1 MAQPQRSALFNENDI
16 RPENLMTEQEKHML
30 ADIDFILQFKDQYV
44 AVACPAC
51 GSTKSH
57 TAFNKYSLDYKDC
70 SDCGTLYINPR
81 PSPEHL
87 EQFYK
92 QSKNYEYWNTH
103 IFPASSELRRE
114 RIFKPRVQKVK
125 EICADLGIKPQTLVE
140 VGAGFGL
147 FCDEVQKDGFAAN
160 VVAVEPTP
168 SLAETCRG
176 RGLNVMESTIEKAT
190 FAPESVDVLCSFE
203 VIEHLFNPGAF
214 IEQCSR
220 FIKPGGLVIL
230 SNPNGKG
237 FDVFV
242 SPQHS
247 GTVDV
252 EHLNYFNPASMELL
266 FNRYGFDVIN
276 VETPGK
282 LDADIVRNMFLQ
294 GNLKKQD
301 NPFLHQ
307 ILVENWDACGDSFQA
322 FLANN
327 KLSSH
332 MWTVAR
338 KK

>member
-1 MAQPQRSALFNENDI
+1 MAEAQRVQNLNENDI
-16 RPENLMTEQEKHML
+16 RPEDLMTEQKKHML
-30 ADIDFILQFKDQYV
+30 ADIDFILQFKSEYV
-44 AVACPAC
+44 EVACPAC
-51 GSTKSH
+51 GSNNGEA
-57 TAFNKYSLDYKDC
+57 AFTKYSLNYKDC

-81 PSPEHL
+81 PTPEHL

-103 IFPASSELRRE
+103 IFPASSEVRRT

-125 EICADLGIKPQTLVE
+125 EICAGLGIKPQTLVE

-147 FCDEVQKDGFAAN
+147 FCDEVQKDGFAAT
-160 VVAVEPTP
+160 VIAVEPTP

-176 RGLNVMESTIEKAT
+176 RGLTVMESTIEKAT

-237 FDVFV
+237 FDVVV
-242 SPQHS
+242 SPEHS
-247 GTVDV
+247 TTVDV
-252 EHLNYFNPASMELL
+252 EHLNYFNPASMEKL
-266 FNRYGFDVIN
+266 FAPYGFDIIN

-294 GNLKKQD
+294 GNLKKE
-301 NPFLHQ
+301 NNTFLHQ
-307 ILVENWDACGDSFQA
+307 ILVENWDACGEAFQA
-322 FLANN
+322 FLSAH

-332 MWTVAR
+332 MWTIAR
-338 KK
+338 KR